1 MAASAMSSNSLY
13 MLQWHEHH
21 ASFFR
26 LMEELCREQSLTD
39 VTITCGDVSL
49 EAHSLILGASS
60 PILRSILAKGE
71 GKKQTLH
78 FMDMNPYHMQ
88 LLLQYM
94 YRGEISVPQNE
105 LGPLMTSARSLQI
118 KGLTSTTVP
127 PPPPPTLPT
136 AALPPLNTQQ
146 PNPNALGEDRLSELA
161 NYLAAQPQQPLAAG
175 VSTSNATSLL
185 MPPGDLQPLDASGL
199 INIEPPQQPVLA
211 APSTSQHINPPVMPP
226 PHNNN
231 KKKRPLPATTSSS
244 SSAAASNVKNP
255 AAAENKNKKR
265 KSKKPF
271 EELRRDSSNAANG
284 DSTMPDSSN
293 NIKHLG
299 EIHDGGGDEEEST
312 NGVGGVTENW
322 SDQQTIKVKV
332 SKV

>member
-1 MAASAMSSNSLY
+1 MASAAAAMAASNSLY

-21 ASFFR
+21 TSFFR

-127 PPPPPTLPT
+127 PSTAATGPGPPPILPTQPGPPPPT
-136 AALPPLNTQQ
+136 
-146 PNPNALGEDRLSELA
+146 LGEDRLSELA
-161 NYLAAQPQQPLAAG
+161 NYLATQPQQPLAPHHPPG
-175 VSTSNATSLL
+175 ATSTTTSGLL

-199 INIEPPQQPVLA
+199 INLEPPQQPVLA
-211 APSTSQHINPPVMPP
+211 CSTSIVNSAPPNISTV
-226 PHNNN
+226 
-231 KKKRPLPATTSSS
+231 S
-244 SSAAASNVKNP
+244 ASNVKNSRKRP
-255 AAAENKNKKR
+255 TNNQNLKN
-265 KSKKPF
+265 S
-271 EELRRDSSNAANG
+271 
-284 DSTMPDSSN
+284 
-293 NIKHLG
+293 
-299 EIHDGGGDEEEST
+299 ST
-312 NGVGGVTENW
+312 NPSSSDHTNQKREEARSPLKNCGGTLASLLMGILPCRIVLTLNIWERYMKMMLM
-322 SDQQTIKVKV
+322 KVPMGLEE
-332 SKV
+332 